1 MSPETHQLL
10 VYGVLAAAPLTL
22 VVLLFLSAPYGRHM
36 RDGWGPTL
44 PNRWGW
50 ILMECPAVLVFLWVW
65 FQGDHAWEPAPLLLL
80 LAWQLHYV
88 HRTFVFPFRLR
99 TSGKRMAL
107 LIPTIALVFNSAN
120 AVINARQASH
130 FGDYAFSQPTLWIG
144 LGVFA
149 VGMAINLHADTVLL
163 NLRKPGET
171 GYKVPKGGLYRYV
184 TCPNYLGE
192 MLEWLGWAIATWSLA
207 GLAFF
212 LYTVANLLPRALQNH
227 GWYRETFPDYPTER
241 RALVPFVL

>member
-1 MSPETHQLL
+1 MSAETHQLL

-22 VVLLFLSAPYGRHM
+22 LVLLFLSAPYGRHM

-50 ILMECPAVLVFLWVW
+50 ILMESPAVLVFSWVW
-65 FQGDHAWEPAPLLLL
+65 VQGDHAWEPAPLLLL
-80 LAWQLHYV
+80 AAWQLHYV
-88 HRTFVFPFRLR
+88 HRTFVFPFRLK
-99 TSGKRMAL
+99 TTGKRMAL
-107 LIPTIALVFNSAN
+107 LIPTIALVFNSVN
-120 AVINARQASH
+120 AVVNARQASH
-130 FGDYAFSQPTLWIG
+130 LGDYGLSQPTLWIG

-171 GYKVPKGGLYRYV
+171 GYKVPMGGLYRFV

-192 MLEWLGWAIATWSLA
+192 MLEWLGWAVATWSLG

-212 LYTVANLLPRALQNH
+212 LYTSANLLPRALQNH
-227 GWYRETFPDYPTER
+227 RWYRETFSDYPSER
-241 RALVPFVL
+241 RALVPYVL